1 MRSLVVP
8 VKNISRL
15 AEASESL
22 LTRTPGT
29 PGIGLI
35 FGNSGL
41 GKTTA
46 IAWFVGQ
53 CNGVYVRALSTWTP
67 GAMLQ
72 SILRELDVAPTK
84 LRSATMVNQIVDI
97 LKATGRPLFL
107 DEFDYIIDDRKMT
120 ETLRDIH
127 DISSVPIVL
136 VGMEG
141 VQKKVQNRN
150 QFVNRIAQWVEF
162 KPVNFEDCQLLSR
175 SLCEIV
181 IKTELLQ
188 KLYKASK
195 GVIRLIVIGL
205 DVIERKAR
213 TLDLSV
219 IGSEHWGNSSFF
231 LSDTPKFLNLG
242 NS

>member
-1 MRSLVVP
+1 MKSLVIP
-8 VKNISRL
+8 VKNIGRL
-15 AEASESL
+15 SEASDAL

-35 FGNSGL
+35 FGDSGL

-46 IAWFVGQ
+46 TAWFVNQ

-67 GAMLQ
+67 CSMLQ
-72 SILRELDVAPTK
+72 AILCELDVAPTK
-84 LRSATMVNQIVDI
+84 MRAAAMVNQIVDV
-97 LKATGRPLFL
+97 LRTTGRPLFI

-136 VGMEG
+136 VGMDG
-141 VQKKVQNRN
+141 VQQKVQLRD

-162 KPVNFEDCQLLSR
+162 KPIDFEDCQLLSA
-175 SLCEIV
+175 SLCEIR
-181 IKTELLQ
+181 IKAELLR
-188 KLYKASK
+188 KLFNASK

-205 DVIERKAR
+205 DIIERKAR
-213 TLDLSV
+213 TLGLSE
-219 IGSEHWGNSSFF
+219 IGSEQWGNSNFF
-231 LSDTPKFLNLG
+231 LSDSPKTKRRRG
-242 NS
+242 Y

>member
-1 MRSLVVP
+1 MKSFVAP
-8 VKNISRL
+8 VKNIGRL
-15 AEASESL
+15 SEASDAL

-35 FGNSGL
+35 FGKSGL

-46 IAWFVGQ
+46 TAWFVNQ

-84 LRSATMVNQIVDI
+84 LRAASMVTQIADV
-97 LKATGRPLFL
+97 LRVTGRPLFL
-107 DEFDYIIDDRKMT
+107 DEFDYIVEDRKMT

-136 VGMEG
+136 VGMDG
-141 VQKKVQNRN
+141 VQQKVQLRD

-162 KPVNFEDCQLLSR
+162 KPADFEDCQLLSK
-175 SLCEIV
+175 SLCEIT
-181 IKTELLQ
+181 IKTELLR
-188 KLYKASK
+188 KLFDSSK

-205 DVIERKAR
+205 DAIERKAR
-213 TLDLSV
+213 TLGVSE
-219 IGSEHWGNSSFF
+219 IGSEQWGNTNFF
-231 LSDTPKFLNLG
+231 LSDSPKAKKRG
-242 NS
+242 GY

>member
-1 MRSLVVP
+1 MKSFVAP
-8 VKNISRL
+8 VKNIGRL
-15 AEASESL
+15 SEASDAL

-35 FGNSGL
+35 FGKSGL

-46 IAWFVGQ
+46 TAWFVNE

-67 GAMLQ
+67 GSMLQ
-72 SILRELDVAPTK
+72 AILRELNVAPIK
-84 LRSATMVNQIVDI
+84 LRAAAMVTQIADV
-97 LKATGRPLFL
+97 LRVTGRPLFI
-107 DEFDYIIDDRKMT
+107 DEFDYIVEDRKMT

-136 VGMEG
+136 VGMDG
-141 VQKKVQNRN
+141 VQQKVQLRD

-162 KPVNFEDCQLLSR
+162 NPADFEDCQLLSK
-175 SLCEIV
+175 SLCEIT
-181 IKTELLQ
+181 IKEELLR
-188 KLYKASK
+188 KLFKASK

-213 TLDLSV
+213 TLGVSE
-219 IGSEHWGNSSFF
+219 IGSEQWGNANFF
-231 LSDTPKFLNLG
+231 LSDSPKTKKNG
-242 NS
+242 GK